1 MLSAA
6 FRGARDGVYG
16 ETDAAKEPPM
26 AIAQLSKVKLEYAPH
41 GEGPERVVFIHG
53 FQASARIWRMTQEAL
68 PADRYQSIAINN
80 RGAGASEAPPDEAD
94 FSIQHFA
101 ADAFELVSQLG
112 WRDFTLVGHSM
123 GGPTATQFAVDHPS
137 LLKGL
142 VLLDPADP
150 DGRGGEMASE
160 ALEKFIDAR
169 MAARREQQARGA
181 AGDAID
187 AAGTSAPAELMRAL
201 AEDMRNA
208 PERRLRGSM
217 RSMMTVRLGER
228 VKSLPMP
235 VLLAGGDA
243 DELIPVAAML
253 ATWAK
258 YPAGTGLAFWHGVGH
273 SPNLDCPAELAALI
287 RRFVEVTLPAR
298 AQAPAAA

>member
-1 MLSAA
+1 
-6 FRGARDGVYG
+6 
-16 ETDAAKEPPM
+16 M
-26 AIAQLSKVKLEYAPH
+26 AIAQLAKVRLEYFPH

-101 ADAFELVSQLG
+101 ADAAELVSQLG
-112 WRDFTLVGHSM
+112 WRDVTLVGHSM

-150 DGRGGEMASE
+150 DGRGGEMAPE
-160 ALEKFIDAR
+160 ALDKFIDGR

-187 AAGTSAPAELMRAL
+187 AAGTGAPAELMRAL

>member
-1 MLSAA
+1 MT
-6 FRGARDGVYG
+6 V
-16 ETDAAKEPPM
+16 
-26 AIAQLSKVKLEYAPH
+26 AQLSKVRLEYVPH
-41 GEGPERVVFIHG
+41 GGGPEKVVLIHG
-53 FQASARIWRMTQEAL
+53 FRASARVWQMVQEAL

-80 RGAGASEAPPDEAD
+80 RGAGASEAPPHEAD

-101 ADAFELVSQLG
+101 ADAAELVSQLG

-150 DGRGGEMASE
+150 DGRGGQMTPE
-160 ALEKFIDAR
+160 ALDQFIDAR
-169 MAARREQQARGA
+169 MAARREQQARSG

-187 AAGTSAPAELMRAL
+187 ASASGVPADLMRAL
-201 AEDMRNA
+201 AQDMRDA

-217 RSMMTVRLGER
+217 RSMMSVRLGER
-228 VKSLPMP
+228 VKTLPMP

-243 DELIPVAAML
+243 DELIPVASML

-273 SPNLDCPAELAALI
+273 SPNLDCPIELAALI
-287 RRFVEVTLPAR
+287 RRFIEVTIPAR
-298 AQAPAAA
+298 ATAPVAA

>member
-1 MLSAA
+1 M
-6 FRGARDGVYG
+6 
-16 ETDAAKEPPM
+16 
-26 AIAQLSKVKLEYAPH
+26 
-41 GEGPERVVFIHG
+41 
-53 FQASARIWRMTQEAL
+53 
-68 PADRYQSIAINN
+68 
-80 RGAGASEAPPDEAD
+80 
-94 FSIQHFA
+94 
-101 ADAFELVSQLG
+101 SQLG

-150 DGRGGEMASE
+150 DGRGADMAPE
-160 ALEKFIDAR
+160 
-169 MAARREQQARGA
+169 
-181 AGDAID
+181 AID
-187 AAGTSAPAELMRAL
+187 AADRCADGGAARAAGEGRRSATRSTRRAATAPADLMRAL

-217 RSMMTVRLGER
+217 RSMIEVRIGER

-258 YPAGTGLAFWHGVGH
+258 YP
-273 SPNLDCPAELAALI
+273 
-287 RRFVEVTLPAR
+287 PAR
-298 AQAPAAA
+298 ACTSGTASATRPTSTAPTEVAALMPPLRRE

>member
-1 MLSAA
+1 MS
-6 FRGARDGVYG
+6 V
-16 ETDAAKEPPM
+16 
-26 AIAQLSKVKLEYAPH
+26 AQLSKVRLEYFPH
-41 GEGPERVVFIHG
+41 GDGPERVVFIHG
-53 FQASARIWRMTQEAL
+53 FQASARIWQMTQEAL

-80 RGAGASEAPPDEAD
+80 RGAGGSEAPPDEAD

-101 ADAFELVSQLG
+101 ADAFELVTQLG

-150 DGRGGEMASE
+150 DGRGTDMAPE
-160 ALEKFIDAR
+160 AIDRLLDAR

-181 AGDAID
+181 VGDAVD
-187 AAGTSAPAELMRAL
+187 ARATAAPPELMRAL
-201 AEDMRNA
+201 AQDMRDA

-217 RSMMTVRLGER
+217 RSMMTIRLGDR
-228 VKSLPMP
+228 VETLPMP

-243 DELIPVAAML
+243 DELIPVASML

-258 YPAGTGLAFWHGVGH
+258 YPAGTGLAFWHGIGH
-273 SPNLDCPAELAALI
+273 SPNLDCPGELASLI
-287 RRFVEVTLPAR
+287 RRFVEETIPAR
-298 AQAPAAA
+298 TKSPVAT

>member
-1 MLSAA
+1 
-6 FRGARDGVYG
+6 
-16 ETDAAKEPPM
+16 M
-26 AIAQLSKVKLEYAPH
+26 AIAQLSKVRLEYFPH
-41 GEGPERVVFIHG
+41 GEGSERVVFIHG

-80 RGAGASEAPPDEAD
+80 RGAGASEAPPDESD

-112 WRDFTLVGHSM
+112 WRDVTLVGHSM

-150 DGRGGEMASE
+150 DGRGADMAP
-160 ALEKFIDAR
+160 AAIDAFLDAR

-187 AAGTSAPAELMRAL
+187 ATANGVPADLMRAL

-228 VKSLPMP
+228 VKTLTMP

-243 DELIPVAAML
+243 DELIPVASML

-273 SPNLDCPAELAALI
+273 SPNLDCPTDLAALI
-287 RRFVEVTLPAR
+287 RRFVEVTIPGR
-298 AQAPAAA
+298 AKAAAAA

>member
-1 MLSAA
+1 M
-6 FRGARDGVYG
+6 
-16 ETDAAKEPPM
+16 T
-26 AIAQLSKVKLEYAPH
+26 IAQLSKVKLEYFAH

-53 FQASARIWRMTQEAL
+53 FQASARIWRITQEAL
-68 PADRYQSIAINN
+68 PADRYASIAINN

-94 FSIQHFA
+94 FGIEPFA
-101 ADAFELVSQLG
+101 ADAFELVNQLG

-150 DGRGGEMASE
+150 DGRGADMAPE
-160 ALEKFIDAR
+160 AMTQLIDAR

-181 AGDAID
+181 VGDAID
-187 AAGTSAPAELMRAL
+187 ARAATAPADLMRAL
-201 AEDMRNA
+201 AQDMRDA

-287 RRFVEVTLPAR
+287 RRFVEVTIPGR
-298 AQAPAAA
+298 ATAAAAA